1 MFFLGSGSGFQIKI
15 RMGNFRGLYSIM
27 QKFIRIRI
35 TAPRPWKECPG
46 GVELTMSNA
55 KVGLRVR
62 AKLPISQASG
72 RVISQGCRGVIQKVS
87 PSEGFRQQAVVIAWK
102 MDPPNTLQH
111 VNLSYVVLH
120 KH

>member
-1 MFFLGSGSGFQIKI
+1 MDLDPGSRFRSVWGISGVC
-15 RMGNFRGLYSIM
+15 IM